1 MAELAKVEG
10 ITVSEEE
17 KQAELD
23 RLADQA
29 ETPENATALR
39 EVFGSEA
46 GLRVIEA
53 DVRSEKT
60 LARLR
65 AIVTGQAPE
74 LAPRSGSRSRNC
86 RGSEMEVAGG
96 SWQAEAK

>member
-1 MAELAKVEG
+1 M
-10 ITVSEEE
+10 
-17 KQAELD
+17 D
-23 RLADQA
+23 RLAGQA

-60 LARLR
+60 LTRLR

-74 LAPRSGSRSRNC
+74 LAPAA
-86 RGSEMEVAGG
+86 EAEAVPVVEAEAAPAPEAE
-96 SWQAEAK
+96 AEAK